1 MRYSGDTRPI
11 RFIAPVLLAAVFLAA
26 GGNRQIASAGEE
38 SRYLLP
44 DAVIQALADE
54 ISGEAAKRNLEF
66 LSLNHRMRAS
76 TQYLA
81 AAEHIKAQLLVY
93 GLEDAEIIAFPTG
106 EGQMYGS
113 QKARPEWHVDFA
125 ELWEVTAAGMR
136 LVERED
142 AGEEEAPLE
151 ETIWARQRRLASWD
165 AMPLSLAQDSLSGEV
180 TAALVDVG
188 AGTMKADYEGKDIEG
203 KLVLTSSQPGTV
215 AALAVGEYGAAGIIS
230 YAQNQVTAW
239 WKENDNLVRW
249 GHLGAFSEHPTFA
262 FMLSLKEAR
271 NFQQRMALGETVF
284 LHAKVDADHRAGNY
298 HIVTATIPG
307 ADPDL
312 AEEEIAFTCHLD
324 HPRPGANDNASGCV
338 TILEIA
344 RSYAKLIRE
353 GWIKRPARTLRFI
366 WPPEI
371 EGSIILLSQRPDLAG
386 RIKVVLHLDMVGG
399 GPETKAVFRL
409 DRNPASTASFI
420 SDVAESFLALVN
432 RQTLAHAGG
441 EKVRWPLV
449 APEGGKEALLGQ
461 VSDVTL
467 GSDHQVY
474 ADSSF
479 AVPFIYLHDW
489 PDRYIH
495 TNFDLPANVDP
506 TKLKR
511 SAFIAAASAL
521 FLADMGEEDVA
532 PVLDLLQRSALR
544 RSATLLERRSML
556 AGAHDKR
563 EADNLARQHWRVER
577 RIIRSIEAFQPLNAK
592 AMRRAFRFISNLEQ
606 ATGTV
611 GMAPEAKGD
620 AALLFGRNPQPQ
632 GPMSGFGY
640 SWLEDKL
647 GVEGAEALALPG
659 YKGAWSEQGVYAW
672 EALNLV
678 DGRRNVQEIR
688 DVLAAQFGPVPIAPV
703 LEYMQALHEIGVL
716 FSIE

>member
-1 MRYSGDTRPI
+1 MRNSCDTRRV
-11 RFIAPVLLAAVFLAA
+11 RFIAPILLAAVFLAA
-26 GGNRQIASAGEE
+26 GGTRQIASAGED
-38 SRYLLP
+38 SGYLLP

-54 ISGEAAKRNLEF
+54 ISGEAAKRNLEL

-76 TQYLA
+76 AQYLTA
-81 AAEHIKAQLLVY
+81 AKHIEARLLAY
-93 GLEDAEIIAFPTG
+93 GLDDAEIIAFPTG
-106 EGQMYGS
+106 EGQMYGT

-125 ELWEVTAAGMR
+125 ELWEVTAAGTR

-151 ETIWARQRRLASWD
+151 ETIWARRRRLANWD

-188 AGTMKADYEGKDIEG
+188 AGTMKADYESMDIEG

-215 AALAVGEYGAAGIIS
+215 AALAVGEYGASGIIS

-249 GHLGAFSEHPTFA
+249 GHLGAFSEYPTFA
-262 FMLSLKEAR
+262 FMVSLKEAR
-271 NFQQRMALGETVF
+271 NFQQRLALGEVVM
-284 LHAKVDADHRAGNY
+284 LEALVQADHRPGNY

-344 RSYAKLIRE
+344 RSTAKLIRE
-353 GWIKRPARTLRFI
+353 GRLDRPARTLRFI

-371 EGSIILLSQRPDLAG
+371 EGSIILLSQRPDLAA
-386 RIKVVLHLDMVGG
+386 RIKAVLHLDMVGG

-420 SDVAESFLALVN
+420 SDVAESFLALAN
-432 RQTLAHAGG
+432 RQSLAHAGG

-474 ADSSF
+474 ADGSF

-521 FLADMGEEDVA
+521 FLADMGKEDVA
-532 PVLDLLQRSALR
+532 PVLDLLQRSALT

-577 RIIRSIEAFQPLNAK
+577 RIIRSVEAFQPLSAK

-611 GMAPEAKGD
+611 GMAPEARGD
-620 AALLFGRNPQPQ
+620 AALRFGRNPRPR
-632 GPMSGFGY
+632 GPMGGFGY
-640 SWLEDKL
+640 SWLADKL
-647 GVEGAEALALPG
+647 GVERAAALALPG
-659 YKGAWSEQGVYAW
+659 YKGAWSKQGVYAW

-688 DVLAAQFGPVPIAPV
+688 DVLAAQFGPVPVEPV
-703 LEYMQALHEIGVL
+703 LEYLQALHEIGVL